1 MRASDVV
8 VLRSQFFV
16 GWWWSLY
23 FLFVLALLL
32 PLRVLYLQF
41 FSPLLFLV
49 FSFFF
54 FFFPVVGA
62 TNIPGVCFYSFSS
75 HAQVLHLI
83 FLFLFSLV
91 MTFLIYVTSSVL
103 LFLS

>member
-1 MRASDVV
+1 MLFYD
-8 VLRSQFFV
+8 LFFFV
-16 GWWWSLY
+16 GWWWSLN

-32 PLRVLYLQF
+32 PLRVLYLYF

-54 FFFPVVGA
+54 FFAVVGA

-75 HAQVLHLI
+75 HAQLLHLI

-91 MTFLIYVTSSVL
+91 MAFLIYVTSCSSIPVL
-103 LFLS
+103 VAVG